1 MSKAIV
7 FAPDDLAHQL
17 IVILQAW
24 GMPQD
29 QAKATVDI
37 MMYAD
42 LRGIESHGLMMLPL
56 YDDFRRQGRL
66 NMAPTVQVVRDRGA
80 TVLVDGGGGLGH
92 YPSQMAMHA
101 AIKKARDFGV
111 GIATVRN
118 SNHYGPAGA
127 YASMAAEQGL
137 LGLSVSAVYRP
148 GIVPTGGKVPML
160 GTNPIALAAP
170 AKNNEMFSLDMATST
185 AAVGKIKL
193 AKLHNKPL
201 PSGWAVDEQGAPIT
215 DADEGLRIRYL
226 TPLGSNP
233 VLSSHKGYG
242 LATMVEVLS
251 TVLSGASYAPTRD
264 RRKPGVASM
273 DVGHFFMAIDPTFF
287 REPGEFEDDMD
298 ALMDALRLT
307 PAIDPSQPVQVAGDP
322 EHRELKKR
330 LANGV
335 PVAKDLVDMLRD
347 LASAASA
354 SFSLKAIA

>member
-1 MSKAIV
+1 MSTAIV
-7 FAPDDLAHQL
+7 FAPDALAQQL
-17 IVILQAW
+17 NAILQAW
-24 GMPQD
+24 GMPVD

-56 YDDFRRQGRL
+56 YDDFRRAGRL
-66 NMAPTVQVVRDRGA
+66 NMAPAVKVVRDRGA
-80 TVLVDGGGGLGH
+80 TTLVDGGGGLGH
-92 YPSQMAMHA
+92 YPSQMAMQA
-101 AIKKARDFGV
+101 AIQKARDFGV

-170 AKNNEMFSLDMATST
+170 ARKNEMFSLDMSTST

-193 AKLHNKPL
+193 AKLHGKPL
-201 PSGWAVDEQGAPIT
+201 PLGWAVDEQGAPIT

-233 VLSSHKGYG
+233 ELSSHKGYG
-242 LATMVEVLS
+242 LAAMVEVLS
-251 TVLSGASYAPTRD
+251 TVLSGSSFAPTRD
-264 RRKPGVASM
+264 RLKPGVASM

-287 REPGEFEDDMD
+287 REPGEFEDDLD
-298 ALMDALRLT
+298 AFMDALRLT
-307 PAIDPSQPVQVAGDP
+307 PAMDPAKPVQVAGDP

-330 LANGV
+330 LAQGV
-335 PVAKDLVDMLRD
+335 PVASDLVQMLQK
-347 LASAASA
+347 LAQESSAQYV
-354 SFSLKAIA
+354 LTPIG

>member
-1 MSKAIV
+1 MTTTIV
-7 FAPDDLAHQL
+7 FAPDELARQL
-17 IVILQAW
+17 NVILQAW
-24 GMPQD
+24 GMPPD
-29 QAKATVDI
+29 QSQSTVDI

-56 YDDFRRQGRL
+56 YDDFRRAGRL
-66 NMAPTVQVVRDRGA
+66 NMAPTVKTVRDRGA
-80 TVLVDGGGGLGH
+80 TVLIDGDGGLGH
-92 YPSQMAMHA
+92 YPSQLAMRA
-101 AIKKARDFGV
+101 AIQKASSLGV
-111 GIATVRN
+111 GVASVRN

-127 YASMAAEQGL
+127 YAGMAAEHGL

-170 AKNNEMFSLDMATST
+170 AKRNQMFSLDMSTST

-193 AKLHNKPL
+193 AKLHSKPL

-251 TVLSGASYAPTRD
+251 TVLSGSSFAPTRD
-264 RRKPGVASM
+264 RLRPGVSSM
-273 DVGHFFMAIDPTFF
+273 DVGHFFMAIDPSFF

-298 ALMDALRLT
+298 ALMEALRLT
-307 PAIDPSQPVQVAGDP
+307 PAIDPAKPVQVAGDP
-322 EHRELKKR
+322 EHREFQKR
-330 LANGV
+330 SAHGV
-335 PVAKDLVDMLRD
+335 PVATDLVEMLRQ
-347 LASAASA
+347 LAKASSAD
-354 SFSLKAIA
+354 FFLEAIA